1 MSGIEGANGASR
13 QDQAKS
19 GAASDDDQPVVRTRR
34 RREREPLRLN
44 DQTVSLTR
52 RAWNEWVVKYW
63 RQLLVALVF
72 MATMAAAT
80 GTYPLIIKYS
90 YDTLSAGAID
100 NLWLILTAIVCVT
113 LLKGLFDY
121 AQAIV
126 TNRVVMSVV
135 VDLQKKIF
143 THLMNADFQQ
153 ITRSPPGHFVSRLT
167 NDLQFIQQA
176 ISALLTSAAKDV
188 LMIFALVCA
197 MLYLDWVMTL
207 IVLLVYPLAAIPII
221 GIGRRLRRVSQRTQ
235 SRMGDMTSILV
246 ESLGGARLLKTYG
259 LERYA
264 SERAGAQFDDLYRLK
279 FKAVES
285 KARLNPML
293 EVLGGFAVAG
303 VIALAGYRIG
313 SGINTVGDFTGF
325 VSALL
330 MAAQPVRALGNL
342 NAKLQEGLAAAQR
355 IFALL
360 DEKPEIMSA
369 PGAPDLRVS
378 RGEIVFD
385 KASFS
390 YLPGVYA
397 VQDVSF
403 TVPGGQTVALVGR
416 SGGGK
421 STIMNLVPRLYD
433 LQSGAIRIDDQDI
446 RAVAI
451 GSLRSAIAVVSQDVT
466 LFNDTVRA
474 NIALGRFDASDDEI
488 IAAARAAAAHQ
499 FIEAMTDG
507 YDTVI
512 GDRGLR
518 LSGGQR
524 QRLALARAI
533 LKDAPILLLDEA
545 TSALDT
551 ESERLVQEALA
562 TFSQGRTTLVIAHRL
577 STVQNADLICVMDHG
592 RLIETGTHQDLLRL
606 GGVYATLSQS
616 QFLSPETEDS
626 AHDEARAH
634 PLTPGAISD

>member
-1 MSGIEGANGASR
+1 MSGIQGANGAEQHQHASR
-13 QDQAKS
+13 Q
-19 GAASDDDQPVVRTRR
+19 AAPGQGETTELPGKKRD
-34 RREREPLRLN
+34 REALRL
-44 DQTVSLTR
+44 DDKTIGLTK
-52 RAWNEWVVKYW
+52 RAWREWVSKYW
-63 RQLLVALVF
+63 RQLVIALVL
-72 MATMAAAT
+72 MATMAGAT

-90 YDTLSAGAID
+90 YDSLSAGAVE
-100 NLWLILTAIVCVT
+100 NLWLILVAIVCVT
-113 LLKGLFDY
+113 LIKGLFDY
-121 AQAIV
+121 AQAVV
-126 TNRVVMSVV
+126 TNRVVLRVV

-143 THLMNADFQQ
+143 GHLMKADVQQ
-153 ITRSPPGHFVSRLT
+153 ITRSPPGSFVSRLT
-167 NDLQFIQQA
+167 HDLQFIQQA
-176 ISALLTSAAKDV
+176 ISALITSAAKDV
-188 LMIFALVCA
+188 LMILALICA
-197 MLYLDWVMTL
+197 MIYLDWVMTL

-235 SRMGDMTSILV
+235 SRMGAMTSILMETISGV
-246 ESLGGARLLKTYG
+246 RLLKTYG

-264 SERAGAQFDDLYRLK
+264 SARADAQFDDLYKLK

-293 EVLGGFAVAG
+293 EILGGLAVAG

-313 SGINTVGDFTGF
+313 TGINTVGDFTGF

-355 IFALL
+355 IFELL
-360 DEKPEIMSA
+360 DEAPEIRSQ
-369 PGAPDLRVS
+369 PGAPDLRV
-378 RGEIVFD
+378 GQGDIVFD
-385 KASFS
+385 KVSFS
-390 YLPGVYA
+390 YVPGATA
-397 VQDVSF
+397 VRDVSF

-433 LQSGAIRIDDQDI
+433 VQSGAIRIDGQDI
-446 RAVAI
+446 REVSI
-451 GSLRSAIAVVSQDVT
+451 SSLRASIALVSQDVT
-466 LFNDTVRA
+466 LFNDTVAA
-474 NIALGRFDASDDEI
+474 NIALGRSGANRDEI
-488 IAAARAAAAHQ
+488 IEAARAAAAHG
-499 FIEAMTDG
+499 FIEAMAEG
-507 YDTVI
+507 YETII
-512 GDRGLR
+512 GDRGMR

-562 TFSQGRTTLVIAHRL
+562 AFSRGRTTLVIAHRL
-577 STVQNADLICVMDHG
+577 STVQNADLICVLDHG

-616 QFLSPETEDS
+616 QFLTPETELS
-626 AHDEARAH
+626 AHQADRA
-634 PLTPGAISD
+634 PPVTPGAIHD